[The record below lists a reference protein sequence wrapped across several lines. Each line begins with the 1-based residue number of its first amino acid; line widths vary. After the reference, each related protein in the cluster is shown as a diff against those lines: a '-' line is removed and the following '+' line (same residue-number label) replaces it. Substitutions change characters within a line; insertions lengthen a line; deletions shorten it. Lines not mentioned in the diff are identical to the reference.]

1 MTLTFNAFNHAYHL
15 DGKSVPSVTT
25 IIRAVIAGWSAS
37 EWHMQRGTAVHRACE
52 LLDQGLLDRATVFP
66 EIESRVKAWEKF
78 RADYPGIVETMETPL
93 GSERYRFAGT
103 PDRVFLEKN
112 HHVIVDLKSSIEPQ
126 VKLQLGG
133 YSLLWA
139 ENRGDGRKIAK
150 AGAVELR
157 ENGTYSVLWLSAHQ
171 LRRAEQQFLA
181 LLTVYNF
188 MNDND
193 LLM

>member
-15 DGKSVPSVTT
+15 DGKRVPSVTT
-25 IIRAVIAGWSAS
+25 IIRAVLGCWNAS

-52 LLDQGLLDRATVFP
+52 LLDYGTLDRATVFP
-66 EIESRVKAWEKF
+66 EIESRVNAWEKF
-78 RADYPGIVETMETPL
+78 RADYPGSVETIETPL

-103 PDRVFLEKN
+103 PDRIFLEDN
-112 HHVIVDLKSSIEPQ
+112 RHVLVDLKSSIEPQ
-126 VKLQLGG
+126 VQLQLAG

-139 ENRGDGRKIAK
+139 ENRGDGRKITK

-157 ENGTYSVLWLSAHQ
+157 ANGTYSVLWLSAHQ

-181 LLTVYNF
+181 LLNVYGF
-188 MNDND
+188 MNEND